1 MEKVDFTP
9 QQKII
14 VSAFAK
20 EPLLTQH
27 FYFTGGTAL
36 SVFYLG
42 HRLSDDLDF
51 FSEKKF
57 NKKEIIDLV
66 QNWAKDY
73 QFRMEVQ
80 ESETMVIVVF
90 TFSDGEKVKV
100 GFNYYPFRRLK
111 ESKIVNGVEIDNIK
125 DIAVN
130 KLITINQRTDAKD
143 FVDLYFLRNTLS
155 VWELMEGVKRK
166 FGFEMDPVL
175 IASDFLKIVEFDFLP
190 KMVVP
195 LNIYE
200 LQEFFK
206 KQARDLSK
214 TFTE

>member
-20 EPLLTQH
+20 EPLLTKR

-66 QNWAKDY
+66 QNWTKQY
-73 QFRMEVQ
+73 RLGIEIQ
-80 ESETMVIVVF
+80 EGETMIIVVF
-90 TFSDGEKVKV
+90 TFPGGEKVKV
-100 GFNYYPFRRLK
+100 DFNYYPFRRLK
-111 ESKIVNGVEIDNIK
+111 ESKIVNGIEIDNIK
-125 DIAVN
+125 DIAIN
-130 KLITINQRTDAKD
+130 KLMSINQRTEIKD
-143 FVDLYFLRNTLS
+143 FVDLYFLRNTLT
-155 VWELMEGVKRK
+155 VCELMEGVKRK
-166 FGFEMDPVL
+166 FGFEMNPVL
-175 IASDFLKIVEFDFLP
+175 IASDFLKVEEFDFLP

-195 LNIYE
+195 LNIADF
-200 LQEFFK
+200 QEFFK
-206 KQARDLSK
+206 NEAKDLSK
-214 TFTE
+214 TFTK